1 MNHHVGTNTETIFR
15 ELVNKQI
22 RNIPTNKKLQLSD
35 IKRISHKINKSIF
48 DENVCS
54 IWTGYITN
62 TNNTSKGMYVNF
74 YFRKKKVALH
84 RLLYC
89 NFVGDLGDDEYLKYN
104 CVNKGKCCNIHHMN
118 KFKYNTNEDGD
129 IDSINIDEIDNSDNS
144 DNSDNNDNINN
155 GTNNITNIGSDIVNV
170 YANISE
176 GNRSNTSSQTISK
189 GDSTSPNNL
198 KKPKNKKLVKKFADN
213 DEDSNDTF
221 TLTFD

>member
-1 MNHHVGTNTETIFR
+1 M
-15 ELVNKQI
+15 LY
-22 RNIPTNKKLQLSD
+22 D
-35 IKRISHKINKSIF
+35 ISHKINKSIF

-54 IWTGYITN
+54 IWTVYITN

-129 IDSINIDEIDNSDNS
+129 IDSINIDEIDN
-144 DNSDNNDNINN
+144 NNNINNN
-155 GTNNITNIGSDIVNV
+155 GTNNIINISNDIVNV
-170 YANISE
+170 YTNISE
-176 GNRSNTSSQTISK
+176 GKGSNISSQIISK
-189 GDSTSPNNL
+189 GDSTSSNYL
-198 KKPKNKKLVKKFADN
+198 KKIKNKKFTKKIAND